1 MKASHLI
8 AATLVTSSL
17 FPLCAMAAGQP
28 DAPKT
33 SWNYTVG
40 AGAIYAPA
48 FVGSKDYQLIA
59 YPDLKVEYKDKF
71 FASVGDGIGYNVV
84 NSNGWRVGPIA
95 KYAFERNDN
104 GKNPF
109 RVAGK
114 ESKALLGLGNVDATL
129 ELGGFVEYS
138 YEPFT
143 YKVELRQGVDGHEGM
158 IGETSLNY
166 TGSIDRFG
174 PPIFYAFGPR
184 ATFADSN
191 YNNAYFGITQAQS
204 TNSGLSRYS
213 AGSGLI
219 SYGLGSLVSLPV
231 SDSVSVSAFGG
242 YDRLGSEVA
251 NSPLIKQRGSE
262 NQFVSG
268 LSVSYQFGY

>member
-1 MKASHLI
+1 MSASRLLVASLI
-8 AATLVTSSL
+8 TSTVLPISAFAAD
-17 FPLCAMAAGQP
+17 AP

-40 AGAIYAPA
+40 GGAIYAPA

-71 FASVGDGIGYNVV
+71 FASVGEGIGYNVI
-84 NSNGWRVGPIA
+84 NSNGWRIGPIA
-95 KYAFERNDN
+95 KYAFQRQEN

-109 RVAGK
+109 RIAGK
-114 ESKALLGLGNVDATL
+114 ASTALRGLGDVDATL

-191 YNNAYFGITQAQS
+191 YNNAYFGISQTQS

-213 AGSGLI
+213 ADAGLV
-219 SYGLGSLVSLPV
+219 SYGVGGFVSLPV

-251 NSPLIKQRGSE
+251 DSPLIKQRGSE